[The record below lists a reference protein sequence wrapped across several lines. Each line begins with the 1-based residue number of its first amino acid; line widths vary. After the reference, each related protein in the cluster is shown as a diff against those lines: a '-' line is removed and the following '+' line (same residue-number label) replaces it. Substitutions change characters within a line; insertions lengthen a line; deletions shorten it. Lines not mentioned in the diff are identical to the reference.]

1 MRRALGPQPLISFRP
16 CFTTFR
22 PHPLC
27 IMAEEPP
34 QKFSSNRLGEYTVV
48 GEIAEGTFGKVKS
61 KPSPAFP
68 QVLRASQHAAQW
80 PSTP

>member
-1 MRRALGPQPLISFRP
+1 
-16 CFTTFR
+16 
-22 PHPLC
+22 
-27 IMAEEPP
+27 MAEEPP
-34 QKFSSNRLGEYTVV
+34 QKFSRYRLGEYTVV

-61 KPSPAFP
+61 KPFPAFP